1 MSKGKGAADEDGS
14 EYQDAYTSLSKN
26 KSSLAQES
34 VAFNDKTINEKKCV
48 ELLNKIIF
56 LLNQGEEFAEQEKT
70 SMFFNVT
77 KLFQCNHNALRRLI
91 YVFIKEL
98 NANENEVFVVIS
110 CLMKDVHQNE
120 QPIYKANA
128 LRVLSKIIDDQYV

>member
-56 LLNQGEEFAEQEKT
+56 LLNQGRSSQSRKRP
-70 SMFFNVT
+70 
-77 KLFQCNHNALRRLI
+77 QC
-91 YVFIKEL
+91 
-98 NANENEVFVVIS
+98 S
-110 CLMKDVHQNE
+110 
-120 QPIYKANA
+120 
-128 LRVLSKIIDDQYV
+128 ST

>member
-1 MSKGKGAADEDGS
+1 
-14 EYQDAYTSLSKN
+14 
-26 KSSLAQES
+26 
-34 VAFNDKTINEKKCV
+34 
-48 ELLNKIIF
+48 
-56 LLNQGEEFAEQEKT
+56 
-70 SMFFNVT
+70 MFFNVT
-77 KLFQCNHNALRRLI
+77 KLFQCNHSALRRLI

-128 LRVLSKIIDDQYV
+128 LRVLSKIIDDQMRLKSREVPQASHR